1 MIEVWALAAA
11 LAGGVD
17 WRRLAVLGAAVLAP
31 VPATLLVA
39 YAVWRGRRVSVNRA
53 ALLCEAAS
61 AELRA
66 GASLRTALEVSARS
80 VGCVSAAE
88 LARAG
93 APLGRAARAIGAVL
107 PEIVMELE
115 LILVSAQR
123 SGARI
128 ADLFDEIGSLALARA
143 DVAAEVQMSTSPMRA
158 TVLVFAAAPLV
169 YVAARGG
176 LPTAAGAGQALASMV
191 GAGLFLTGLGV
202 VAWMV
207 SKAT

>member
-17 WRRLAVLGAAVLAP
+17 WRRLSVLGAAVLAP
-31 VPATLLVA
+31 LPATLVVA
-39 YAVWRGRRVSVNRA
+39 YAVWRGRRVSENRA
-53 ALLCEAAS
+53 ALLCEAAA

-107 PEIVMELE
+107 PEVALELE

-128 ADLFDEIGSLALARA
+128 ADLFDEVGSLALGRA
-143 DVAAEVQMSTSPMRA
+143 DVAAEVQMSTSPTRA

-169 YVAARGG
+169 YLAARGG
-176 LPTAAGAGQALASMV
+176 LPVTGSPGQALASMA
-191 GAGLFLTGLGV
+191 GAGLFLAGLAV
-202 VAWMV
+202 VGWMV
-207 SKAT
+207 RKAT